1 MTNGKKAIKRAKPKA
16 TKVVRRQLR
25 DVRLPVPTDHEERLI
40 GLTDPFSP
48 QAAEA
53 RYPDQGAG
61 RTLTFQQRYSTPL
74 SSDAAGKIGFI
85 VSAKPNYPLAYASSI
100 AGSVISWGAAYSGN
114 FSTNLLNTYG
124 LEYRPTSV
132 GVRIANSLSAT
143 NSSGYIVFAKS
154 GSIEL
159 SPGTTT
165 MNPSNFSSWD
175 MHPMAH
181 GEEWHSQL
189 KPRSANGYT
198 MGSVS
203 AFGTTTA
210 SENSWEYLYVYC
222 SGLPASTDSIVL
234 EVFWNYE
241 YIAKEDSPIAM
252 LATRQP
258 VLDVNMQTAIN
269 AVQSSHPTSH
279 KGTRDKIQGF
289 VKREAKKALLKHVLP
304 FAAKKATQLLL

>member
-1 MTNGKKAIKRAKPKA
+1 MTNGKKSTKRAKPKA

-25 DVRLPVPTDHEERLI
+25 DVRTSVPTDHEDRLI

-48 QAAEA
+48 QASEA

-74 SSDAAGKIGFI
+74 SSDANGLLGFI
-85 VSAKPNYPLAYASSI
+85 VSAKPNYPFAYPAS
-100 AGSVISWGAAYSGN
+100 ISGTQLTWGAAYSGN

-124 LEYRPTSV
+124 VEYRPTSV
-132 GVRIANSLSAT
+132 GIRVANTLSAT
-143 NSSGYIVFAKS
+143 NSSGYIVFAKA
-154 GSIEL
+154 GAIEL
-159 SPGTTT
+159 NSTTT
-165 MNPSNFSSWD
+165 MNPSNFTSWD
-175 MHPMAH
+175 MHPMTH
-181 GEEWHSQL
+181 GEEWHSAL
-189 KPRSANGYT
+189 KPRSSNGYA
-198 MGSVS
+198 MGSV
-203 AFGTTTA
+203 AALGTTTV

-222 SGLPASTDSIVL
+222 SGLPASTSCIVL
-234 EVFWNYE
+234 EVYLNYE

-252 LATRQP
+252 LAAKQP
-258 VLDVNMQTAIN
+258 VLDINMQTAVN